1 MRILED
7 YELIDRVIDGDESA
21 YEELYNKYAT
31 KVLNY
36 ISYNFLP
43 VDEAEDLMQETF
55 VLAYKNI
62 KLYDKSKASFYRF
75 LLKTAERVT
84 LTYLRK
90 TNNRKRIFDNNL
102 IKFVKEDEIRPD
114 EIFENK
120 IERKDLAKAI
130 NKLSDAHKMAINLI
144 YLKNLSYKDAARV
157 MDRTE
162 SSFKSLLYRAKI
174 ELRNNMEEI
183 SRPPQETTGFKH
195 TLKVVLILSVCMTM
209 ITGLV
214 YATIKMYQEMFSK
227 PKYTLSELREEVP
240 PEESAIT
247 KLEATKRINDYLTI
261 LGRNGNVSEDELH
274 LVRDFKLN
282 EICWKVQNEEYLI
295 QIESRNGKLAIYN
308 NFKNTSRLKEVN
320 ISELYEKLNLP
331 LDYSVYET
339 ETTEVSE
346 FTKYAKRYGEIY
358 NPYESVTFLTIED
371 MLSSIYI
378 ISYPYEDKEV
388 LISKE
393 DAIRILEENDI
404 NVSRNNLY
412 LSIELING
420 LELDGTKTV
429 SKELTEENREDIEI
443 PKFNIDV
450 RKVWKIE
457 NKNEYLID
465 CNTGELINN
474 NPILTET
481 ENS

>member
-1 MRILED
+1 MED

-75 LLKTAERVT
+75 LLKTAERIT

-114 EIFENK
+114 EIFESK

-130 NKLSDAHKMAINLI
+130 DKLSDAHKMAINLI

-274 LVRDFKLN
+274 LVRDFKIN
-282 EICWKVQNEEYLI
+282 KICWIYKEKEYYINIDSYSGELVSYVNYEEQNATE
-295 QIESRNGKLAIYN
+295 G
-308 NFKNTSRLKEVN
+308 N
-320 ISELYEKLNLP
+320 ISEIYKQLGLP
-331 LDYSVYET
+331 TDY
-339 ETTEVSE
+339 
-346 FTKYAKRYGEIY
+346 EIY
-358 NPYESVTFLTIED
+358 SEGDIENSKMIRLAKKYGDIYNFYESVTFTIYED
-371 MLSSIYI
+371 KIKSII
-378 ISYPYEDKEV
+378 VLDYPYEDKEV

-393 DAIRILEENDI
+393 DAIKILEENNIEYED
-404 NVSRNNLY
+404 LY
-412 LSIELING
+412 LSIEKL
-420 LELDGTKTV
+420 KTNNYIDSV
-429 SKELTEENREDIEI
+429 YEYLNDDNVQDEEIYKISVET
-443 PKFNIDV
+443 
-450 RKVWKIE
+450 RKVWKVIGE
-457 NKNEYLID
+457 QEYLID
-465 CNTGELINN
+465 SNTGEIINN
-474 NPILTET
+474 GQINE
-481 ENS
+481 EKKNS